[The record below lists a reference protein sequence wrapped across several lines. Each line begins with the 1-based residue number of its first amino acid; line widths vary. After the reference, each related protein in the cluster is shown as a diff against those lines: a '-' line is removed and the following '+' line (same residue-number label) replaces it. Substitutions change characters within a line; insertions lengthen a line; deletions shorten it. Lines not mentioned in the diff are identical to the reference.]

1 MHSSTLRRLTPSS
14 RSDSLIESLLCR
26 RKRNE
31 GIAGFG
37 GFCGFRGG
45 DWATARF
52 IPGCGENLWAAGMA
66 RCYRLKTNNRAGR
79 ASSAKFMLQSTFSSV
94 ETRTSWVVASVVL
107 VIMAVAF
114 GAPWIALVA
123 LKNIAAE
130 VNGERSVPAFAG
142 ALMWIGSGVGG
153 ILMGRVA
160 ERLGIRFTVI
170 FGAAMIAAGLAL
182 STWGAPWPLYVGH
195 GMFIGLLGL
204 GGINAPFYV
213 YTSRWFDR
221 RRGSALA
228 LISSGAYL
236 AGAVWPPL
244 FVPAIAYFGW
254 RQTMLD
260 YAALELL
267 LIVPAAVLVL
277 GPPPDTPHRSA
288 LWGAAHAK
296 KSVMGWPPNLVFALQ
311 MAAIFTCCIPMSMPQ
326 AHLVAFC
333 TDHGI
338 SAAHGAAMVSVLLGT
353 AFFSRQV
360 WGVISDRIGGLYTM
374 LAGSACQALGMT
386 AFLVTQDE
394 VGLFTVAALFGL
406 GFSGL
411 VPANVL
417 ASRELFPVGESYW
430 RMPTLLLC
438 SGWGMAAGGWVA
450 GIIYDHFG
458 FYAPAFATGLGV
470 NVVNFII
477 IATLSLRKRLTAP
490 V

>member
-1 MHSSTLRRLTPSS
+1 
-14 RSDSLIESLLCR
+14 
-26 RKRNE
+26 
-31 GIAGFG
+31 
-37 GFCGFRGG
+37 
-45 DWATARF
+45 
-52 IPGCGENLWAAGMA
+52 
-66 RCYRLKTNNRAGR
+66 
-79 ASSAKFMLQSTFSSV
+79 MLQTTVSSI
-94 ETRTSWVVASVVL
+94 ETRRSWIVASAVL

-114 GAPWIALVA
+114 GAPWITVVT

-130 VNGERSVPAFAG
+130 VNGERSIPSFAG
-142 ALMWIGSGVGG
+142 ALMWIGSGIGG

-170 FGAAMIAAGLAL
+170 FGAAMIAVGLVV
-182 STWGAPWPLYVGH
+182 STWGPPWPLYIGH
-195 GMFIGLLGL
+195 GLFIGLLGL

-228 LISSGAYL
+228 LISSGSYL
-236 AGAVWPPL
+236 AGAFWPPI
-244 FVPAIAYFGW
+244 FAPAIAYFGW
-254 RQTMLD
+254 RNTMLA

-267 LIVPAAVLVL
+267 LIVPAAIVVLQ
-277 GPPPDTPHRSA
+277 PAPDTPHHST
-288 LWGAAHAK
+288 LMHTPQNK

-311 MAAIFTCCIPMSMPQ
+311 MGAIFTCCVPMAMPR
-326 AHLVAFC
+326 AHLLALG

-338 SAAHGAAMVSVLLGT
+338 SAAHGAAMISVLLGA

-374 LAGSACQALGMT
+374 LAGSALQAVGMA
-386 AFLVTQDE
+386 AFLLTQSE

-417 ASRELFPVGESYW
+417 ASRELFPVSESYW

-450 GIIYDHFG
+450 GVIYDHYG

-470 NVVNFII
+470 NILNFII

-490 V
+490 I